1 MPTLTYLEDSVR
13 DSIHQA
19 QERLKILQAAKIR
32 LLQSMK
38 GPATQGQYQQ
48 FTLLLEAV
56 IQAEDIIKVIAYRYH
71 NQPVKPDDENEY
83 CC

>member
-13 DSIHQA
+13 DSINQA
-19 QERLKILQAAKIR
+19 QDRLKILQAAKIQ

-38 GPATQGQYQQ
+38 GPATQEQYQQ

-71 NQPVKPDDENEY
+71 NQPVKPDDEN
-83 CC
+83 

>member
-13 DSIHQA
+13 NSINEA
-19 QERLKILQAAKIR
+19 QERLKILQVAKIR

-38 GPATQGQYQQ
+38 EPATQEQYQQ

-56 IQAEDIIKVIAYRYH
+56 IQAEAIIKVIAYRYH
-71 NQPVKPDDENEY
+71 NRPVKSDDEK
-83 CC
+83 

>member
-13 DSIHQA
+13 DSINQA
-19 QERLKILQAAKIR
+19 QDRLKILQVAKIR
-32 LLQSMK
+32 LQHSMK
-38 GPATQGQYQQ
+38 RPATKEQYQQ

-56 IQAEDIIKVIAYRYH
+56 LQAEDIINLIAYRYH
-71 NQPVKPDDENEY
+71 NQPVRPDDENKY

>member
-13 DSIHQA
+13 DSINQA
-19 QERLKILQAAKIR
+19 QDRLKILQAAKIR

-38 GPATQGQYQQ
+38 GPATQEQYQQ

-56 IQAEDIIKVIAYRYH
+56 IQAEDIIKAIAYRYH
-71 NQPVKPDDENEY
+71 NQPVKPDDEN
-83 CC
+83 